1 MRIRSW
7 LSDALRALSQAK
19 EDYSRRRAYV
29 GRHRLVVPLV
39 IAPWSEQHPN
49 YDLADIRWGEAL
61 KRLAERRSVALAM
74 Q

>member
-7 LSDALRALSQAK
+7 LSDALRALSQVGK
-19 EDYSRRRAYV
+19 DYHRRRAYV
-29 GRHRLVVPLV
+29 GRHHLIVPLV
-39 IAPWSEQHPN
+39 IAPWSERDPN

-61 KRLAERRSVALAM
+61 HRLATRRSQALVM

>member
-7 LSDALRALSQAK
+7 LSDALRALSQVK
-19 EDYSRRRAYV
+19 EDYSRRGAYV

-39 IAPWSEQHPN
+39 IAPWSEQDPK